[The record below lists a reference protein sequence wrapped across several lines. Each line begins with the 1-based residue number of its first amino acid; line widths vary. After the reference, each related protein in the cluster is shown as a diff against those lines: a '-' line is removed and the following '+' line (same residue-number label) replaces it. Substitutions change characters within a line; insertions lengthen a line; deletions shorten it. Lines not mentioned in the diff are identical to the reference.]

1 MTFEVEEETADGEP
15 CMPGNRMV
23 TFENIRTSQFNF
35 HVGVLIFTP
44 FLNKLTETGLGFI
57 RQWLVSILLGCQN
70 IEQNKKLNYSSL
82 NQLIGSTPKTLRT
95 QRSLLK
101 DATTCHNT
109 EQVLRFNADL
119 VGADKQSDFYYDPH
133 TKHYTGQ
140 LKTLSTWCP
149 SVRLADK
156 GINMDY
162 IHTTSG
168 QPVYFNTS
176 DNFYDLRERFK
187 PNIERF
193 RTLCGFDQEK
203 VLTIV
208 VDRGIYSLD
217 VFKDIINSPSLHIVT
232 WQKGYENDKW
242 DEGSGNQRGSIIR
255 DKNKKGDLKLIHYGY
270 QENTWDKEP
279 AMRQIIVRV
288 YDKKWDVQ
296 IELSIITDDKNRDAK
311 EIINL
316 MLKRWVQENDFK
328 YMIRHFGLNQITTY
342 AFTDYRALRDKIE
355 DKIYI
360 CSRHKALTKEI
371 GRVRAKLK
379 TALLDKHIFD
389 QKHGEMAQ
397 EKLPKKEQE
406 RKTRID
412 TKIKA
417 FNKALE
423 KLKKERS
430 ETPKLVS
437 KLDELIDQDI
447 VKLDTDTKSFMD
459 AIKVLAR
466 NMFYMALQPFKEKY
480 NNYRDDHALFRHL
493 TLSGGTIT
501 KNNGEYKIMLQP
513 QMEFQP
519 KVKKIIGKLLDEINA
534 TRPQMPNGS
543 RAKIELAL
551 KL

>member
-1 MTFEVEEETADGEP
+1 
-15 CMPGNRMV
+15 
-23 TFENIRTSQFNF
+23 
-35 HVGVLIFTP
+35 
-44 FLNKLTETGLGFI
+44 
-57 RQWLVSILLGCQN
+57 
-70 IEQNKKLNYSSL
+70 
-82 NQLIGSTPKTLRT
+82 
-95 QRSLLK
+95 
-101 DATTCHNT
+101 
-109 EQVLRFNADL
+109 
-119 VGADKQSDFYYDPH
+119 
-133 TKHYTGQ
+133 
-140 LKTLSTWCP
+140 
-149 SVRLADK
+149 
-156 GINMDY
+156 
-162 IHTTSG
+162 
-168 QPVYFNTS
+168 
-176 DNFYDLRERFK
+176 
-187 PNIERF
+187 
-193 RTLCGFDQEK
+193 
-203 VLTIV
+203 
-208 VDRGIYSLD
+208 
-217 VFKDIINSPSLHIVT
+217 
-232 WQKGYENDKW
+232 
-242 DEGSGNQRGSIIR
+242 
-255 DKNKKGDLKLIHYGY
+255 
-270 QENTWDKEP
+270 
-279 AMRQIIVRV
+279 
-288 YDKKWDVQ
+288 
-296 IELSIITDDKNRDAK
+296 LSIITDDKNRDAK

-360 CSRHKALTKEI
+360 CSRHKALTKEM

-397 EKLPKKEQE
+397 EKLLKKEQE

-519 KVKKIIGKLLDEINA
+519 KVKKIIAKLLDEINA

>member
-1 MTFEVEEETADGEP
+1 MTFEAEGKTDDSKP
-15 CMPGNRMV
+15 CMPDNRMV
-23 TFENIRTSQFNF
+23 TVKNIRASEFNF
-35 HVGVLIFTP
+35 HVGMLIFTP

-57 RQWLVSILLGCQN
+57 RQWLLSILLGCQN
-70 IEQNKKLNYSSL
+70 IEQSKRLNYTSL
-82 NQLIGSTPKTLRT
+82 NQLIGTTPKTLRT
-95 QRSLLK
+95 QRTLLK
-101 DATTCHNT
+101 QAATYHNT
-109 EQVLRFNADL
+109 RQVLKFNADL

-187 PNIERF
+187 PNIEEF
-193 RTLCGFDQEK
+193 RLLCGFDQEQ
-203 VLTIV
+203 VLTFV

-217 VFKDIINSPSLHIVT
+217 VFKNIVNSPNLHIVT

-242 DEGSGNQRGSIIR
+242 DKDAQHGKGSITR
-255 DKNKKGDLKLIHYGY
+255 DKNKKGDQKLVHYSY

-279 AMRQIIVRV
+279 TMRQIIVRV
-288 YDKKWDVQ
+288 YDKKWNVQ
-296 IELSIITDDKNRDAK
+296 IELSIVTDDKYRDAK
-311 EIINL
+311 EIITL

-328 YMIRHFGLNQITTY
+328 YMIKHFGLNQITAY

-371 GRVRAKLK
+371 GKMRAKLK
-379 TALLDKHIFD
+379 TALFDKHNFD
-389 QKHGEMAQ
+389 QKHDGSKKQ
-397 EKLPKKEQE
+397 LPKKEKE
-406 RKTRID
+406 RKIKID
-412 TKIKA
+412 TKI
-417 FNKALE
+417 NGLYKALTTLE
-423 KLKKERS
+423 KERS
-430 ETPKLVS
+430 ETSKFVS
-437 KLDELIDQDI
+437 KLDELIDQNI

-459 AIKVLAR
+459 AIKLLAR
-466 NMFYMALQPFKEKY
+466 NMFYMALQPFKERY
-480 NNYRDDHALFRHL
+480 NNYRDDHVLFRHL

-501 KNNGEYKIMLQP
+501 ENEYGYKIILQP
-513 QMEFQP
+513 QMEYQP
-519 KVKKIIGKLLDEINA
+519 KVKKIIDQMLHEINA
-534 TRPQMPNGS
+534 TEPELPNGS
-543 RAKIELAL
+543 RVNIELTL
-551 KL
+551 KP